1 MDDWDWIIVLYIT
14 VILAIGAL
22 FWLYLARPKQ
32 SLFPK
37 DWVCDGCGQ
46 VCTELRHGLCN
57 YCANFY
63 KPTEHCRQ
71 RGK

>member
-1 MDDWDWIIVLYIT
+1 MDDWDWIIVLYVT
-14 VILAIGAL
+14 VIFAIGAL
-22 FWLYLARPKQ
+22 FWLYLVRPKPY
-32 SLFPK
+32 PK

-63 KPTEHCRQ
+63 KPTEYCRQ